1 MRKGARLMKEAI
13 MYMSEKIGDSII
25 NVLEKIPVLGKLINT
40 RFRLKN
46 VRLHR
51 GFDAGGLR
59 PIRTAK
65 DTAS

>member
-1 MRKGARLMKEAI
+1 

-25 NVLEKIPVLGKLINT
+25 NVLEKIPVLGK
-40 RFRLKN
+40 FRLKN